1 MKIKILRALIHV
13 FFCFN
18 RLYARQCIKLLE
30 KLCVCNLHLFASWS
44 SDCLAEFIAA
54 AFRVMLCFRAFRFWL
69 PTRWD
74 FSDSSELSC
83 IAFILRVWLLVG
95 PPEGG
100 LFWCLLLA
108 EELTFCKIF
117 FFFVRCCF
125 FFSWNSS
132 KLNEGRASI
141 FFSKLKSLQ
150 KLLLLNAHASLQ

>member
-1 MKIKILRALIHV
+1 M
-13 FFCFN
+13 CSN
-18 RLYARQCIKLLE
+18 TIKLASMIKRYQVMFLE
-30 KLCVCNLHLFASWS
+30 LLEESVFCYLHLFASWS
-44 SDCLAEFIAA
+44 SDCLAELIAA

-69 PTRWD
+69 PTRWA
-74 FSDSSELSC
+74 FSDSSELSFV
-83 IAFILRVWLLVG
+83 AFILRVWLLVW
-95 PPEGG
+95 PLQDG

-132 KLNEGRASI
+132 KLNEGNASI

-150 KLLLLNAHASLQ
+150 KLLHNV